1 MLLELKLT
9 QSISSVDCVIIKRM
23 SISHSYIQK
32 SLFLLAVIGLLFLSY
47 SVALAK
53 VGVGMGAGEIRVDE
67 PVKLGGIYEL
77 PSVRIFNTGDEI
89 TTYGMGVAFHQD
101 YHQLRPAKEWF
112 SFSPSTFTINPSESQ
127 EVSITMIVPLKGEPG
142 DYFAFIESGPVP
154 TNAPGTS
161 VGVAVATKLFFTLVP
176 ANIFQAIVFRVSS
189 FFETYSP
196 WSWGGLGLV
205 VLIALFVIFRKFFSF
220 NIAVKK
226 Q

>member
-1 MLLELKLT
+1 M
-9 QSISSVDCVIIKRM
+9 DCVIVKYM

-32 SLFLLAVIGLLFLSY
+32 SLFFLTISSVLLFPY
-47 SVALAK
+47 SIVLAK

-101 YHQLRPAKEWF
+101 YHQLRPDKNWF
-112 SFSPSTFTINPSESQ
+112 SFNPSTFTINPGGSQ
-127 EVSITMIVPLKGEPG
+127 EVKITMLVPLKGEPG
-142 DYFAFIESGPVP
+142 DYFAFIESGPVL

-161 VGVAVATKLFFTLVP
+161 VGVAVATKLYFTLVP
-176 ANIFQAIVFRVSS
+176 ANLFQAIGFRVAS

-196 WSWGGLGLV
+196 WSWGGLGL
-205 VLIALFVIFRKFFSF
+205 IALIVLWVIFRRFFSF
-220 NIAVKK
+220 NIAVRKP
-226 Q
+226 

>member
-1 MLLELKLT
+1 ME
-9 QSISSVDCVIIKRM
+9 ISR
-23 SISHSYIQK
+23 IQR
-32 SLFLLAVIGLLFLSY
+32 SFFLLIVIGLLVFSY

-53 VGVGMGAGEIRVDE
+53 IGVGMGAGEIRVDE

-89 TTYGMGVAFHQD
+89 TTYGMNLAFHQD
-101 YHQLRPAKEWF
+101 HHELRPDKNWF
-112 SFSPSTFTINPSESQ
+112 SFNPSTFTINPGESQ
-127 EVSITMIVPLKGEPG
+127 EVKITMLVPLKGEPG

-161 VGVAVATKLFFTLVP
+161 VGVAVATKLYFTLIP
-176 ANIFQAIVFRVSS
+176 ANLFQAIGFRVSS

-196 WSWGGLGLV
+196 WSWGGLGLIA
-205 VLIALFVIFRKFFSF
+205 LIILFVIFRRFFSF
-220 NIAVKK
+220 NIAIRK

>member
-1 MLLELKLT
+1 MDT
-9 QSISSVDCVIIKRM
+9 YF
-23 SISHSYIQK
+23 HIQR
-32 SLFLLAVIGLLFLSY
+32 SLFLFFFIVFAFFLFSIIA
-47 SVALAK
+47 SAK
-53 VGVGMGAGEIRVDE
+53 VGVGMGAGEIRLTE
-67 PVKLGGIYEL
+67 PIKLGGIYQL

-112 SFSPSTFTINPSESQ
+112 SFNPAIFTVSPGESQ
-127 EVSITMIVPLKGEPG
+127 EVFITMTAPLKGEPG

-176 ANIFQAIVFRVSS
+176 ANIFQAISFRVSS
-189 FFETYSP
+189 FFAVYSP
-196 WSWGGLGLV
+196 WSWGGLGL
-205 VLIALFVIFRKFFSF
+205 LILIILFMIVRKFFSF
-220 NIAVKK
+220 NIAMRK

>member
-1 MLLELKLT
+1 MGTLG
-9 QSISSVDCVIIKRM
+9 
-23 SISHSYIQK
+23 ISHIQK
-32 SLFLLAVIGLLFLSY
+32 ASLAFALVGFLFFSY
-47 SVALAK
+47 SIASAK
-53 VGVGMGAGEIRVDE
+53 VGVGMGAGEIRVNE

-77 PSVRIFNTGDEI
+77 PSVRIFNTGDET
-89 TTYGMGVAFHQD
+89 TTYGMNVAFHQD

-112 SFSPSTFTINPSESQ
+112 SFNPATFTLEPGKSQ

-176 ANIFQAIVFRVSS
+176 ANLFQAIGFRVSS

-196 WSWGGLGLV
+196 WSWGGFAFIV
-205 VLIALFVIFRKFFSF
+205 IATLFFLFRKFFSF
-220 NIAVKK
+220 NVAMRKK
-226 Q
+226 

>member
-1 MLLELKLT
+1 MNT
-9 QSISSVDCVIIKRM
+9 
-23 SISHSYIQK
+23 SYFRIQRN
-32 SLFLLAVIGLLFLSY
+32 LFLFAFIGFTFFSF
-47 SVALAK
+47 SDTMSAK
-53 VGVGMGAGEIRVDE
+53 IGVGMGAGEIRLTE

-77 PSVRIFNTGDEI
+77 PNIRIFNTGDEV

-112 SFSPSTFTINPSESQ
+112 SFSPSTFIINPGESQ
-127 EVSITMIVPLKGEPG
+127 EVKITMLVPLKGEPG

-176 ANIFQAIVFRVSS
+176 ANIFQAIGFRVSS

-205 VLIALFVIFRKFFSF
+205 ILIALFVIVRKFFSF
-220 NIAVKK
+220 NIAVRK

>member
-1 MLLELKLT
+1 MN
-9 QSISSVDCVIIKRM
+9 ISGIHSQKILFTIVA
-23 SISHSYIQK
+23 IS
-32 SLFLLAVIGLLFLSY
+32 FLGFSY
-47 SVALAK
+47 SIAVAK

-77 PSVRIFNTGDEI
+77 PSVRIFNTGDEV

-101 YHQLRPAKEWF
+101 YHELRPAKEWF
-112 SFSPSTFTINPSESQ
+112 SFNPTTFTINPGKSQ
-127 EVSITMIVPLKGEPG
+127 EVLITMMVPLKGEPG

-161 VGVAVATKLFFTLVP
+161 VGVAVATKLYFTLVP
-176 ANIFQAIVFRVSS
+176 ANIFQAISFRISS

-196 WSWGGLGLV
+196 WSWGALGLIVLV
-205 VLIALFVIFRKFFSF
+205 VLFMIVRRFLSF
-220 NIAVKK
+220 NIAVRK

>member
-1 MLLELKLT
+1 MG
-9 QSISSVDCVIIKRM
+9 I
-23 SISHSYIQK
+23 SYIQK
-32 SLFLLAVIGLLFLSY
+32 SLLALAVFGLFVFSY

-77 PSVRIFNTGDEI
+77 PSLRIFNTADEV

-101 YHQLRPAKEWF
+101 YLQLRPDKSWF
-112 SFSPSTFTINPSESQ
+112 SFNPSTFTINPGESQ
-127 EVSITMIVPLKGEPG
+127 EVSITMLVPLKGEPG

-161 VGVAVATKLFFTLVP
+161 VGVAVATKLYFTLIP
-176 ANIFQAIVFRVSS
+176 ANLFQAIGFRISS

-196 WSWGGLGLV
+196 WSWGGLGFI
-205 VLIALFVIFRKFFSF
+205 VLIALLVIFRKFFLF
-220 NIAVKK
+220 NIAVRK